1 MIRTVRAE
9 LVKLG
14 RPRVLV
20 ASGILAAAFA
30 VLTSLLVF
38 TSAEE
43 TPSGSGGRLQSLSQL
58 GEAGGATQAF
68 ATGVSFAGLLLF
80 VVIIANVAS
89 EFTQGTFRSLLM
101 RQPHRL
107 RLLAGKLVALLAF
120 VTAFLVVAEVL
131 TWAVSAVVAPTQ
143 DVSTSE
149 WYTAAGFG
157 EALADLGRALFG
169 AAAWITFG
177 TTVAVI
183 ARSTPLALGIGIAWA
198 GPIEHITQD
207 SWTGAN
213 RWFPGL
219 LLEAVAADGTR
230 DVTLGRA
237 LLLGTA
243 FAAAALVASMTVFAR
258 RDVTT

>member
-1 MIRTVRAE
+1 MIATVRAE
-9 LVKLG
+9 LVKLT
-14 RPRVLV
+14 RPRVV
-20 ASGILAAAFA
+20 IASGILAAAFA
-30 VLTSLLVF
+30 VLTTLLVF
-38 TSAEE
+38 SSAKAE
-43 TPSGSGGRLQSLSQL
+43 PSGAGGRIQSIAQLS
-58 GEAGGATQAF
+58 EAGGATQAF

-107 RLLAGKLVALLAF
+107 RLLTGKLLAIVTF
-120 VTAFLVVAEVL
+120 VTAFLLVTEVL
-131 TWAVSAVVAPTQ
+131 VWGVSALVAPSQ
-143 DVSTSE
+143 DISTSQ
-149 WYTAAGFG
+149 WYTASGFT

-198 GPIEHITQD
+198 GPIEHITVD
-207 SWTGAN
+207 SWAGAN

-219 LLEAVAADGTR
+219 LLEAVAANGTT

-237 LLLGTA
+237 LLLGTV
-243 FAAAALVASMTVFAR
+243 FTAAALVASLTVFAR

>member
-1 MIRTVRAE
+1 MIATVRAE
-9 LVKLG
+9 LVKLS

-20 ASGILAAAFA
+20 ASGILAAVFA
-30 VLTSLLVF
+30 ALTSLLVF
-38 TSAEE
+38 TSADA
-43 TPSGSGGRLQSLSQL
+43 TPSGAGGRIQSLTQL
-58 GEAGGATQAF
+58 GGAGGATQAF

-101 RQPHRL
+101 RQPHRV
-107 RLLAGKLVALLAF
+107 RLLGGKLLAILAF
-120 VTAFLVVAEVL
+120 VTAFLVVTEVL
-131 TWAVSAVVAPTQ
+131 TWVVSAIVAPTQ
-143 DVSTSE
+143 GVSTSQ

-207 SWTGAN
+207 SWAGAN

-237 LLLGTA
+237 LFLGTV
-243 FAAAALVASMTVFAR
+243 FATVALVASMAVFHR